1 MTDSLIEAKD
11 LWLDYAGARMVRALR
26 GVNLS
31 VEPGSFI
38 GVLGP
43 SGSGKSSLLYALAG
57 LRRPSRGT
65 VVFQQSPWPYPI
77 GLGAARRRL
86 LLGFVF
92 QEPFLIPHWT
102 IAENI
107 RVQQT
112 GPCGARIEE
121 LAAKLGILH
130 LLGEFPDR
138 LSAGERQRASVAR
151 ALVNDP
157 ILVLAD
163 EPTSCLDTENG
174 RNVMSVL
181 GEALGR
187 AALVV
192 CSHDPRM
199 LAGASRVYRMED
211 GTLSDVA

>member
-1 MTDSLIEAKD
+1 MTDPLLQARD
-11 LWLDYAGARMVRALR
+11 LWLDYSGTRTVRALR
-26 GVNLS
+26 GVDLR
-31 VEPGSFI
+31 VEAGAFVGI
-38 GVLGP
+38 MGP

-65 VVFQQSPWPYPI
+65 VALQELPWRFPI
-77 GLGAARRRL
+77 GLDAARRRA

-112 GPCGARIEE
+112 SSGRTRIDD
-121 LAAKLGILH
+121 LAAKLEISH
-130 LLGEFPDR
+130 VLGEFPDR
-138 LSAGERQRASVAR
+138 VSAGERQRASVAR

-174 RNVMSVL
+174 LNVMRVL
-181 GEALGR
+181 REALGR
-187 AALVV
+187 AGLVV

-199 LAGASRVYRMED
+199 IASASRVWRMKD
-211 GTLSDVA
+211 GTLSAAG